1 MRDDSSDSSTKKK
14 IVLKGLPL
22 DQIWIN
28 TFVIE
33 ISSIARNYAETR
45 RVDLERQKG
54 ENNGTS
60 N

>member
-28 TFVIE
+28 TFVKIV
-33 ISSIARNYAETR
+33 SDFGTTTNTCCVVQVAWLIATR
-45 RVDLERQKG
+45 DGPL
-54 ENNGTS
+54 
-60 N
+60 